1 MNSSP
6 YINLQIIR
14 LMIYLT
20 QAVHRNAQVRGSKI
34 ATVQGDR
41 THTWKEFKDRVARF
55 AGGLR
60 KLGISEGDRIAILS
74 LNSDRYFE
82 YYFGVPWAGACVVP
96 LNIRWSAPENAYS
109 LKDAGAKILVVD
121 DAFAKM
127 VPALKE
133 QGVELDHVIFIGDGE
148 MPEGCHSYEQM
159 ILDNEPAEDAYRKN
173 DDLAGIYYTGGTT
186 GFPKGVMLSHIN
198 VWSSAMALCVEVGLK
213 EENRLLHA
221 APMFH
226 LADGAM
232 TQGGILAGVTHCFI
246 PMFTPD
252 ATIKAIESYQI
263 SHALLVPVMIQMVIN
278 HPDMKTADL
287 SCLKYILYGASPIAE
302 SVLVQAMTSL
312 PNAAFAQGYGQTEL
326 APLATMLGPEYH
338 VTEGPNS
345 GKLKSA
351 GKAICCVEIKISDEE
366 GRSLPSGE
374 IGEIA
379 VSGPNA
385 MAGYWNK
392 PEETAVS
399 MRDGW
404 IHTGDAGYMD
414 EDGFLFLV
422 DRVKDMIV
430 SGGEN
435 VYSAE
440 VENAIMNHPDV
451 DQVVVIGIPSEE
463 WGEQVH
469 AEVILK
475 KGKSVSTEDIIAKTK
490 EYIANYKCPRS
501 VSFRTEPFPLSGAG
515 KLLKREVRKPYWE
528 GKERQIN

>member
-1 MNSSP
+1 M
-6 YINLQIIR
+6 Y
-14 LMIYLT
+14 YLT
-20 QAVHRNAQVRGSKI
+20 QSIHRNAQIRGKKI
-34 ATVQGDR
+34 ATINGDR
-41 THTWKEFKDRVARF
+41 QHTWSQLKDRVARF
-55 AGGLR
+55 AGALKSIGVQ
-60 KLGISEGDRIAILS
+60 EGERVAILA

-109 LKDAGAKILVVD
+109 LKDAGAEVLVVD

-127 VPALKE
+127 VPALKA
-133 QGVELDHVIFIGDGE
+133 QGVPLKNVIFIGDGPL
-148 MPEGCHSYEQM
+148 PEDMLSYEKLIEENQ
-159 ILDNEPAEDAYRKN
+159 PAPDAGRGN

-186 GFPKGVMLSHIN
+186 GFPKGVMLTHSN
-198 VWSSAMALCVEVGLK
+198 MWSSAIALVSLINL
-213 EENRLLHA
+213 EEDHRVLHA

-232 TQGGILAGVTHCFI
+232 TQGGVLAGATHVFI
-246 PMFTPD
+246 PMFTPAGTVQAIGEKK
-252 ATIKAIESYQI
+252 AT
-263 SHALLVPVMIQMVIN
+263 HALLVPVMIQMVIN
-278 HPDMKTADL
+278 DPSVKNTDL
-287 SCLKYILYGASPIAE
+287 SSLEFVLYGASPIAE
-302 SVLVQAMTSL
+302 SVLVQAMETL
-312 PNAAFAQGYGQTEL
+312 PQAAFGQGYGQTEL
-326 APLATMLGPEYH
+326 APLATYLAPKYH
-338 VTEGPNS
+338 TTEGPNA

-351 GKAICCVEIKISDEE
+351 GQAIPCVEIRIVGEDGTE
-366 GRSLPSGE
+366 LPLGE

-379 VSGPNA
+379 VNGPNA
-385 MAGYWNK
+385 MVGYWNK

-399 MRDGW
+399 LRNGW

-414 EDGFLFLV
+414 EEGFVFLV

-440 VENAIMNHPDV
+440 VENAMHNHPAIE
-451 DQVVVIGIPSEE
+451 QAVVIGIPHEE

-475 KGKSVSTEDIIAKTK
+475 EGHTATEADIIAKTK
-490 EYIANYKCPRS
+490 EYIANYKCPRTIK
-501 VSFRTEPFPLSGAG
+501 FRTEPFPLSGAG
-515 KLLKREVRKPYWE
+515 KLLKRDVRKPYWE

>member
-1 MNSSP
+1 
-6 YINLQIIR
+6 
-14 LMIYLT
+14 MIYLT
-20 QAVHRNAQVRGSKI
+20 QAVHRNAQIRGNKI
-34 ATVQGDR
+34 ATMQGDR
-41 THTWKEFKDRVARF
+41 SRTWRELRDRIARF
-55 AGGLR
+55 AGGLAS
-60 KLGISEGDRIAILS
+60 LGISEGDRIAILS

-96 LNIRWSAPENAYS
+96 LNIRWSPAENAYS
-109 LKDAGAKILVVD
+109 LKDAGAKVLVVD

-127 VPALKE
+127 IPALKA
-133 QGVELDHVIFIGDGE
+133 QGVALDHVIFIGDGE
-148 MPEGCHSYEQM
+148 LPEGALSYEQM
-159 ILDNEPAEDAYRKN
+159 IADNQPAEDSYRKN
-173 DDLAGIYYTGGTT
+173 DDLAGIFYTGGTT
-186 GFPKGVMLSHIN
+186 GFPKGVMLTHQN
-198 VWSSAMALCVEVGLK
+198 LWTSAMASVSEFHMD
-213 EENRLLHA
+213 EDNRILHS

-232 TQGGILAGVTHCFI
+232 TQSGIIAGATHCFI
-246 PMFTPD
+246 PMFTPE
-252 ATIKAIESYQI
+252 ATIQAIEQYKVSN
-263 SHALLVPVMIQMVIN
+263 ALLVPVMIQMTIN
-278 HPDMKTADL
+278 HPDIKSADL
-287 SCLKYILYGASPIAE
+287 SSLQTITYGASPIAE
-302 SVLVQAMTSL
+302 SVLMQAMETF
-312 PNAAFAQGYGQTEL
+312 PNALFFQGYGQTEL
-326 APLATMLGPEYH
+326 APLATLLKPEFH
-338 VTEGPNS
+338 VTEGPNA

-351 GKAICCVEIKISDEE
+351 GRAINCVEIKIVDDA
-366 GRSLPSGE
+366 GKRLPSGS

-385 MAGYWNK
+385 MVGNWNK

-399 MRDGW
+399 LRDGW
-404 IHTGDAGYMD
+404 VHTGDAGYMD
-414 EDGFLFLV
+414 EDGFVFLV

-440 VENAIMNHPDV
+440 VENAIMNHPSI
-451 DQVVVIGIPSEE
+451 DQAVVIGIPSDE

-475 KGKSVSTEDIIAKTK
+475 EGATASPEEIISKTK

-515 KLLKREVRKPYWE
+515 KILKREIRKPYWA